1 MTLWIFSLILLILA
15 LAFIIYPFIDKKN
28 TAADHGHLL
37 AANVA
42 VFRDT
47 EMLLNNQ
54 LKAGDIDQ
62 AQYEELLAEAQQL
75 LLANT
80 EQIEGYKTTQQPMK
94 KGVWLLPVL
103 LLSVPLVTFV
113 AYSKLG
119 AAADQQIADLLKLQ
133 FTKASELNRTPQP
146 NNGTAAE
153 NADDAEAAQQFYREL
168 HQQLAEQV
176 TARVKERPENTYY
189 WVILAQQATAR
200 GDIQAANNYYFRA
213 LEFMPN
219 DGYLLAQYAET
230 QFILANSQFTQSV
243 IQALD
248 KAFAVD
254 SSNSTVLGLK
264 GIQAFEDKQWQLAI
278 TYWQGALQQ
287 VERGSSTASTL
298 ETGIRHAKDNLQ
310 ASQLQSQL
318 RTEKTVNSENSTTSA
333 ISQSLQLLVS
343 IDPSINFDPQ
353 QTVFVA
359 LVANAGPPMPLAA
372 RKLQARDLPIQISL
386 SDADAVMVGHNLSG
400 AKEFKAIARLSQTG
414 SATPQSGDWEVST
427 GAIQLGFH
435 PENIELRIATQRP

>member
-1 MTLWIFSLILLILA
+1 MTLWIFSLTLLILA
-15 LAFIIYPFIDKKN
+15 LAFIIYPFIDKKKP
-28 TAADHGHLL
+28 AADHGHLL

-54 LKAGDIDQ
+54 LNAGDIDQ
-62 AQYEELLAEAQQL
+62 AQHQQLLAEAQKL

-80 EQIEGYKTTQQPMK
+80 EQIEGHKTAQEPTK
-94 KGVWLLPVL
+94 TGIWLLPVL
-103 LLSVPLVTFV
+103 LLSVPLMTFV

-133 FTKASELNRTPQP
+133 FTKVSELNRVSQP
-146 NNGTAAE
+146 NVVASE
-153 NADDAEAAQQFYREL
+153 NTDDAEAAQQLYREL
-168 HQQLAEQV
+168 QQQLAEQV
-176 TARVKERPENTYY
+176 AARVKERPDNTYY

-200 GDIQAANNYYFRA
+200 GDIQAANYYYFQA

-254 SSNSTVLGLK
+254 SSNPTVLGLK

-287 VERGSSTASTL
+287 VERGSLTGSTL
-298 ETGIRHAKDNLQ
+298 ETGIRHAKDNLK

-333 ISQSLQLLVS
+333 ISQSVQLRVS

-372 RKLQARDLPIQISL
+372 RKLRAGDLPIQISL
-386 SDADAVMVGHNLSG
+386 SDADAVMAGHNLSS

-414 SATPQSGDWEVST
+414 SATPQSGDWEVSS

-435 PENIELRIATQRP
+435 PENIELKIAKQRP